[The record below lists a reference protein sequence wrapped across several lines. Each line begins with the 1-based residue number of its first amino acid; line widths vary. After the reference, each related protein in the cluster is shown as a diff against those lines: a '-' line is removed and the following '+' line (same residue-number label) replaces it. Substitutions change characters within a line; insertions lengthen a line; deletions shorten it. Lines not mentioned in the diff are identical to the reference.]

1 MDDLYPILKPG
12 GAYSPPYNGP
22 QVLPMNGALSIRNKE
37 VMLDLVKKHLDDYL
51 ATGKPYSEDYFY
63 SEYVV
68 KPTTRDVITFAIDNG
83 YISPLD
89 MKAPFGIHKP
99 WANKGG
105 AGFNIKQVCEGA
117 ETLGDVQWIEN

>member
-1 MDDLYPILKPG
+1 
-12 GAYSPPYNGP
+12 
-22 QVLPMNGALSIRNKE
+22 
-37 VMLDLVKKHLDDYL
+37 MLDLVKNHFDEYL
-51 ATGKPYSEDYFY
+51 ATGKPYSEDYFF

-83 YISPLD
+83 YIAPLN

-105 AGFNIKQVCEGA
+105 AWDNIKRVCEGV
-117 ETLGDVQWIEN
+117 ETLADLQWIKD